1 MKKVK
6 IHNRR
11 WLLQDFLK
19 VEEVELQFEKFDGS
33 MSPKVRRL
41 NMDRG
46 DAVAALVWHSDKK
59 VLLLT
64 KQFRL
69 PAHTKGK
76 SWIVEVIAGGL
87 KESENPEE
95 AIKREIEEE
104 AGYLPKNV
112 QHIHTFF
119 VSPGGT
125 SERILLY
132 FCTVKEADKTNEG
145 GGLESENEDIELV
158 EFSKEAF
165 FEAIDKGN
173 ITDAKTLIAGL
184 WLRQHMEKVN

>member
-11 WLLQDFLK
+11 WLLEDFLK

-46 DAVAALVWHSDKK
+46 DAVAALVWHEEEQL
-59 VLLLT
+59 LLLT

-69 PAHTKGK
+69 PSYTKGEG
-76 SWIVEVIAGGL
+76 WIVEVIAGGL
-87 KESENPEE
+87 KQDEDPIE
-95 AIKREIEEE
+95 AVKREIEEE
-104 AGYLPKNV
+104 VGYLPKNAE
-112 QHIHTFF
+112 HINTFF

-132 FCTVKEADKTNEG
+132 FCKVTEADKTNEG
-145 GGLESENEDIELV
+145 EGLASENEDIEIVKL
-158 EFSKEAF
+158 SKEAF
-165 FEAIDKGN
+165 FEALDKGE
-173 ITDAKTLIAGL
+173 ISDAKTLIAGL
-184 WLRQHMEKVN
+184 WLKGNLNFLQ